1 MRSIRYRGVVQN
13 KVIGL
18 SNSDASRVMTSSG
31 LSPLGVVKH
40 LAWVER
46 GWFGETFGGEP
57 VEGLDQSEDDNS
69 LEFALEPHDTVESV
83 LAFYRAEV
91 SRSRTITKAVPS
103 LDTLSVEETDLRG
116 RVSLRWLLAHMI
128 EETARHAGHLDIM
141 REAAQRRSL
150 AEGSGQDRVREG
162 TGTRSGSPGLGRL

>member
-1 MRSIRYRGVVQN
+1 
-13 KVIGL
+13 
-18 SNSDASRVMTSSG
+18 MTSSG

-57 VEGLDQSEDDNS
+57 VEGLDQSEDGNS

-91 SRSRTITKAVPS
+91 SRSRTITKAAPS
-103 LDTLSVEETDLRG
+103 LDTFGHHSSDAVIRRAEQRVLGHPSPVPRFSSVFRDA
-116 RVSLRWLLAHMI
+116 VKN
-128 EETARHAGHLDIM
+128 
-141 REAAQRRSL
+141 
-150 AEGSGQDRVREG
+150 
-162 TGTRSGSPGLGRL
+162 PP

>member
-1 MRSIRYRGVVQN
+1 MSDPLGVRSDERTTLVGTLDWYRGVVEN

-18 SNSDASRVMTSSG
+18 SNSDASRVMTGSG

-83 LAFYRAEV
+83 IAFYRAEV
-91 SRSRTITKAVPS
+91 SRSRTITKAAPS
-103 LDTLSVEETDLRG
+103 LDTLSVEETGLRG

-141 REAAQRRSL
+141 REAID
-150 AEGSGQDRVREG
+150 GK
-162 TGTRSGSPGLGRL
+162 TGD